1 MKKKYFI
8 TALIIIN
15 LHFSNTQAQ
24 LNKAIYSVSLGNK
37 KIENSYINDFFKTAQ
52 ENAKYVNFQLN
63 FSKESSDFYIVD
75 NLEVEY
81 QSFRM
86 VKGFSGY
93 QGFTSIRK
101 NNCYIEKEIDAKTFI
116 LKSNF
121 NPAWTLTTETKKI
134 GNYNCYKATGI
145 KTTKINGKERKT
157 AIVAWYCPEISYPF
171 GPNGFG
177 RLPGLIIELQQDNI
191 TYGLKSLVLN
201 DKKNKLTEINYSKI
215 ITQEKY
221 NEILKKLRKSIVE
234 E

>member
-81 QSFRM
+81 QSFRV

-93 QGFTSIRK
+93 QGFTER
-101 NNCYIEKEIDAKTFI
+101 
-116 LKSNF
+116 
-121 NPAWTLTTETKKI
+121 TT
-134 GNYNCYKATGI
+134 
-145 KTTKINGKERKT
+145 
-157 AIVAWYCPEISYPF
+157 V
-171 GPNGFG
+171 
-177 RLPGLIIELQQDNI
+177 
-191 TYGLKSLVLN
+191 
-201 DKKNKLTEINYSKI
+201 
-215 ITQEKY
+215 
-221 NEILKKLRKSIVE
+221 ILKKK
-234 E
+234 